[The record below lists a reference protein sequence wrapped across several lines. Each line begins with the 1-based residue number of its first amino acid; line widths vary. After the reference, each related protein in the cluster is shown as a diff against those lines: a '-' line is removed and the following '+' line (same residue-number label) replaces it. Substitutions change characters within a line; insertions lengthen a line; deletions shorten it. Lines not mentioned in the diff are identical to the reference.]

1 MSHNVEQA
9 KLSSEYKSDDRF
21 SSIYMDL
28 LSERLGGRVIACS
41 DDWFA
46 GAENMLKPGRG
57 VFKEGLFVSTGK
69 WMDGWESRRRRIPG
83 HDHCILRLEARG
95 IIDGVDINTSH
106 FTGNHPP
113 HASLEGCLSET
124 DPGETTEW
132 TEIIPKT
139 ALDADSH
146 NFFEVAS
153 NERFNHLRLH
163 IYPDGGVARL
173 RVYGQPQSAWQRQDP
188 DGVHELSAITNGG
201 QIIGYNDAHY
211 GNPWVILAPGRGT
224 DMGDGWETRRRREPG
239 NDWIVVALGA
249 KGIVE
254 RLEIDTAHFKGNY
267 PDRCSVEAVTLTDQ
281 DNTNLLEE
289 ALAWQPLM
297 GEQKLEMDRIHTFE
311 GDVINAIGPVT
322 HLRLSIYPDGG
333 VSRFRA
339 FGKLDQ
345 A

>member
-1 MSHNVEQA
+1 MSDVPFPWFAENGVNLASPKLGA
-9 KLSSEYKSDDRF
+9 KVIFATDEFFASK
-21 SSIYMDL
+21 
-28 LSERLGGRVIACS
+28 ERLIQDSDPVFIADKY
-41 DDWFA
+41 DD
-46 GAENMLKPGRG
+46 N
-57 VFKEGLFVSTGK
+57 GK
-69 WMDGWESRRRRIPG
+69 WMDGWESRRRRVPG

-95 IIDGVDINTSH
+95 TIDGVDIDTSH

-124 DPGETTEW
+124 DPDDATEW
-132 TEIIPKT
+132 TEIVPKT

-146 NFFEVAS
+146 NFVEVES

-173 RVYGQPQSAWQRQDP
+173 RVYGHPQCAWQRHDP
-188 DGVHELSAITNGG
+188 NGVHELSAITNGG
-201 QIIGYNDAHY
+201 RIIGYNDAHY
-211 GNPWVILAPGRGT
+211 GSPWVILAPGRGT

-249 KGIVE
+249 KGLVE
-254 RLEIDTAHFKGNY
+254 RIEVDTAHFKGNY
-267 PDRCSVEAVTLTDQ
+267 PDRCSVEAVTLESGDEAQ
-281 DNTNLLEE
+281 LLDDTVD
-289 ALAWQPLM
+289 WQPLM
-297 GEQKLEMDRIHTFE
+297 DEQKLEMDRIHSFE
-311 GDVINAIGPVT
+311 GDKVNDIGPVT